1 MLKRITSDERKRLI
15 ELFKSIEP
23 AVIMASLF
31 GSYGTD
37 YQRSDSDIDFAL
49 LFEEKPGLMGE
60 MKILQELSAILN
72 YENVDLVTLNDAP
85 ITLQFRAIEGD
96 ILYEKDSRQ
105 VSDMGLTLILGEL
118 ARRRFASYRK
128 ITTGPQPGPAGS
140 SNLWCEDQ
148 IRIRTGR
155 QITRLSA
162 SRHSTHR
169 CTARRS
175 PGCARFVPF

>member
-1 MLKRITSDERKRLI
+1 MLIKITSAERKRLI
-15 ELFKSIEP
+15 EYSESIKP
-23 AVIMASLF
+23 AVIMALLSLT
-31 GSYGTD
+31 G
-37 YQRSDSDIDFAL
+37 RII
-49 LFEEKPGLMGE
+49 GE
-60 MKILQELSAILN
+60 
-72 YENVDLVTLNDAP
+72 NDTP
-85 ITLQFRAIEGD
+85 ITLQFRAIEGN